1 MNMLMKIINHIL
13 SMIRN
18 ISFSYAKRIIVTL
31 KLDVRKR
38 YCNIINIRVK
48 CWYASFM
55 FTINPPPKVC
65 RKTFFSL

>member
-1 MNMLMKIINHIL
+1 MLMKIINHIL

-38 YCNIINIRVK
+38 YFNIINIRV
-48 CWYASFM
+48 
-55 FTINPPPKVC
+55 
-65 RKTFFSL
+65 

>member
-1 MNMLMKIINHIL
+1 MYFIYKVLFNILNLLNLKSHPMNMLMKIINHIL

-38 YCNIINIRVK
+38 YCNIINIRV
-48 CWYASFM
+48 
-55 FTINPPPKVC
+55 
-65 RKTFFSL
+65 

>member
-1 MNMLMKIINHIL
+1 MLIKIINHIL

-38 YCNIINIRVK
+38 YCNIINIRV
-48 CWYASFM
+48 
-55 FTINPPPKVC
+55 
-65 RKTFFSL
+65 